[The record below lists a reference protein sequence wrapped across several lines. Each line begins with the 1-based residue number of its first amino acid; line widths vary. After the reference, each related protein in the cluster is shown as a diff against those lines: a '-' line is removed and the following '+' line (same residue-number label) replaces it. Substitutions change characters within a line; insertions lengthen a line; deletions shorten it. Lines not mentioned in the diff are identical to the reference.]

1 MIQSSILLILFYIL
15 LIVAFA
21 FIIKHIPKTDKR
33 FLVGLVLLAILI
45 RIIVMLIL
53 NVYLFDNGLYLI
65 DSQSYHRDG
74 IAYASALRTDSI
86 LALWPPHGQGYP
98 FFVGIAYAVFGKFAS
113 IPEVLNIS
121 LSALTIILIFY
132 ITSQLSN
139 KNAAQIAAL
148 LTAVYPSFIFAS
160 TQLLKDTLIIFL
172 TTALIYIILNKD
184 RLRIYSIPL
193 IGVLL
198 FSLTLFR
205 TYIAVLLGNILM
217 VYFLLIAEI
226 KARYPII
233 TRICIIILV
242 LLIFQIAGFGFFGES
257 LLNEQRKFAHIFRGE
272 TVIAEPELGIN
283 EIISDLN
290 IGRQNMIGA
299 NSAFYANY
307 HFDTLSKLIKYFP
320 IGFAYYNFSPF
331 PLAMNTIKEI
341 MLLPEIILLYLAWP
355 FIIIGLAYSVK
366 NNFRKTSPILLF
378 ILLLTC
384 FYSIINSNV
393 GTIIRWRM
401 QTYVFLFIFAGIGI
415 SISMAA
421 FRKFWNDECPE
432 ISNKSSLALY
442 ISYDGGL
449 EPLVQSQVIPYLA
462 ELNKTRRSFILLTFD
477 KEYPSPASLNQIR
490 SELIKKGIYWVPL
503 QYHNH
508 PNLLAKAYDIAAGL
522 LISWQLVHKYN
533 IRIIHARSYIA
544 AAIAV
549 LVKTLQ
555 NTKFIFDIR
564 GVLPDE
570 RVDAGNWNKNSIKY
584 WLSKRIE
591 HMLFRAA
598 DEIVVLSRI
607 GQQLLQM
614 SLKES
619 NISYIPTC
627 VDLARF
633 QADDEIRQAL
643 RKRLNLK
650 NRFVLVYSGSLGSC
664 YCLDEMIQF
673 FTEFKKYKKEAYLL
687 VLTKTDNSEIQK
699 HIAERLSS
707 QDYSILHIPYFQ
719 MPDYLSAADAGIFF
733 IKPCYS
739 KQFSCPTKLA
749 EYLSCKLPVIIN
761 SGIGDADQIV
771 LENNAG
777 VVIAKFNTEEYKK
790 NILKFIKLIKDR
802 NLKKRC
808 RLTAERNYSLIC
820 GAGRYMQIYRGLE

>member
-1 MIQSSILLILFYIL
+1 M
-15 LIVAFA
+15 
-21 FIIKHIPKTDKR
+21 FIIKYIPKTDKR
-33 FLVGLVLLAILI
+33 FLIGLVLSAVFI
-45 RIIVMLIL
+45 RIIVLLFL
-53 NVYLFDNGLYLI
+53 NVYLFNNGLYLI
-65 DSQSYHRDG
+65 DSQSYHREG
-74 IAYASALRTDSI
+74 IAYASALRADSM
-86 LALWPPHGQGYP
+86 LTLWPPHGQGYP
-98 FFVGIAYAVFGKFAS
+98 FFIGIVYSIFGKFAS
-113 IPEVLNIS
+113 IPEVLNIF
-121 LSALTIILIFY
+121 LSAITIMLIFY
-132 ITSQLSN
+132 ITAQLSN
-139 KNAAQIAAL
+139 KNAAKIAAL

-172 TTALIYIILNKD
+172 TAVLVYAILNKD

-193 IGVLL
+193 IGISL
-198 FSLTLFR
+198 FFLTLFR
-205 TYIAVLLGNILM
+205 TYIAVLLGNIIM
-217 VYFLLIAEI
+217 VYYLLIAKI

-233 TRICIIILV
+233 TRVCMIILV
-242 LLIFQIAGFGFFGES
+242 LSIFQIAGFGFFGES

-299 NSAFYANY
+299 NSAFYTDY

-320 IGFAYYNFSPF
+320 IGFAYYAFSPF
-331 PLAMNTIKEI
+331 PWAMKTIKEI
-341 MLLPEIILLYLAWP
+341 MLLPEIILLCLAWP
-355 FIIIGLAYSVK
+355 FIIIGLAYSIR
-366 NNFRKTSPILLF
+366 NNFRKTAPILLF

-415 SISMAA
+415 SIIIAA
-421 FRKFWNDECPE
+421 LRKFWNNECPE

-462 ELNKTRRSFILLTFD
+462 ELNKKGLSFILLTFD
-477 KEYPSPASLNQIR
+477 KEYPSPATLSQIR
-490 SELIKKGIYWVPL
+490 SELIKKGIHWVPL

-508 PNLLAKAYDIAAGL
+508 PNLLSKAYDIGVGL
-522 LISWQLVHKYN
+522 WISWRLVQKHN

-544 AAIAV
+544 GMIAV
-549 LVKTLQ
+549 LIKILQ

-570 RVDAGNWNKNSIKY
+570 RVDAGHWNKNSLRY

-591 HMLFRAA
+591 QMLFRAA
-598 DEIVVLSRI
+598 DEIIVLSRK
-607 GQQLLQM
+607 GQHLLQV
-614 SLKES
+614 SLKTP

-633 QADDEIRQAL
+633 QPDGKIRRAL
-643 RKRLNLK
+643 RKKLNLK
-650 NRFVLVYSGSLGSC
+650 NRFVLVYSGSLGSW
-664 YCLDEMIQF
+664 YCLDEMIHF
-673 FTEFKKYKKEAYLL
+673 FAEFKKYKKEAYLL
-687 VLTKTDNSEIQK
+687 VLTKTDSNETQKYISERI
-699 HIAERLSS
+699 SS
-707 QDYSILHIPYFQ
+707 QDYSILHIPYSQ
-719 MPDYLSAADAGIFF
+719 MPSYLSAADAGIFF

-777 VVIAKFNTEEYKK
+777 VVVTAFNTDEYKK

-808 RLTAERNYSLIC
+808 RITAEQNYSLIR
-820 GAGRYMQIYRGLE
+820 GADKYMQVYKRLE